1 MALLLRKVSFRF
13 DTAEA
18 FLFRELSID
27 FHGGWTGILGAN
39 GSGKTT
45 LLRLAAGEL
54 SPCEGQVLRR
64 GRVLLCEQRTEEMP
78 QRFAAFLG
86 SGDPEVFRLRG
97 MLGIEDAWGERWHSL
112 SFGERKRVQVAL
124 ALWEKPES
132 LLLDEPTNH
141 LDGAARRLLGAALA
155 TYDGVGLLVSHDREL
170 LDGLCRRC
178 LFLGASG
185 PVLYPGNYT
194 EASAQ
199 KARDEETARAV
210 YLERRRACKRL
221 EAEQRR
227 RLEEASRSDRRRSKR
242 DLDRHD
248 SDGRARI
255 DLARVSGM
263 DGQAGRLKS
272 QLDGRLRHLREEVR
286 EVRPP
291 KERELRFWLS
301 GAVSPRNRILDLPE
315 DRLAL
320 GGGRTLH
327 LPRLE
332 LGSRDRVALV
342 GPNGS
347 GKSTLVRHLL
357 RRVQLPPEQVLFL
370 PQELSGEQLG
380 RLASEVALLSSAE
393 RGLVMT
399 VVSCLGS
406 RPESLLAPA
415 ALGEGAD
422 VPVPSPGEARKL
434 QLALGVIRVPSLV
447 VLDEPT
453 NHLDLPAVEL
463 LENALASC
471 PCTMLL
477 VSHDRRFLE
486 AVTESCWRI
495 TLGPDGNSLLEKGAA
510 ALLRKAF

>member
-1 MALLLRKVSFRF
+1 
-13 DTAEA
+13 
-18 FLFRELSID
+18 
-27 FHGGWTGILGAN
+27 
-39 GSGKTT
+39 
-45 LLRLAAGEL
+45 
-54 SPCEGQVLRR
+54 
-64 GRVLLCEQRTEEMP
+64 
-78 QRFAAFLG
+78 
-86 SGDPEVFRLRG
+86 
-97 MLGIEDAWGERWHSL
+97 
-112 SFGERKRVQVAL
+112 
-124 ALWEKPES
+124 
-132 LLLDEPTNH
+132 
-141 LDGAARRLLGAALA
+141 
-155 TYDGVGLLVSHDREL
+155 
-170 LDGLCRRC
+170 
-178 LFLGASG
+178 
-185 PVLYPGNYT
+185 
-194 EASAQ
+194 
-199 KARDEETARAV
+199 
-210 YLERRRACKRL
+210 
-221 EAEQRR
+221 
-227 RLEEASRSDRRRSKR
+227 
-242 DLDRHD
+242 
-248 SDGRARI
+248 
-255 DLARVSGM
+255 M

-315 DRLAL
+315 GRLDL
-320 GGGRTLH
+320 GGGRTLY